1 LNSLTEVIST
11 HQKIIQEKIEK
22 YENLINDIKT
32 RGWNVDPILILIA
45 GSTHKKSIT
54 EIKRIYL

>member
-1 LNSLTEVIST
+1 VIST

>member
-1 LNSLTEVIST
+1 MIGT
-11 HQKIIQEKIEK
+11 HQKIIQEKTEK

-32 RGWNVDPILILIA
+32 KGWNVDPILILTA
-45 GSTHKKSIT
+45 GARGSTHKKFII